1 LTRSGEK
8 YPKSSVLTGH
18 PRVLCSNSLNPRGA
32 GKRIRAEAA
41 VTSDVETPK
50 SGAEA
55 AVALLLDREQVERLM
70 GLAFKR
76 FGIRREEAEELLA
89 ETLLELSGSAAA
101 IRDAR
106 GFAFHVFYI
115 RCCRW
120 LAREGRRREDTAGLD
135 PGAGRT
141 NGQTNG
147 EPERALALKQAFGRL
162 SPTCRRML
170 AGYYF
175 EGLTLKETGVAT
187 GHSWKQ
193 VWKRLDGCLRRLKQC
208 LEV

>member
-1 LTRSGEK
+1 
-8 YPKSSVLTGH
+8 V
-18 PRVLCSNSLNPRGA
+18 NSEVG
-32 GKRIRAEAA
+32 
-41 VTSDVETPK
+41 TPK
-50 SGAEA
+50 TGPET

-89 ETLLELSGSAAA
+89 ETLLELSGSRAA
-101 IRDAR
+101 IKNHK
-106 GFAFHVFYI
+106 GFAFHIFYI

-120 LAREGRRREDTAGLD
+120 LERERRRRDEPAGLD
-135 PGAGRT
+135 PGAGRP
-141 NGQTNG
+141 NGHG
-147 EPERALALKQAFGRL
+147 AAEAEWSVALRQAFGRL
-162 SPTCRRML
+162 SPGCRRL
-170 AGYYF
+170 LVGYYY
-175 EGLTLKETGVAT
+175 EGLTLKEAGEVT